1 MQSDGKTTSF
11 TAQIQ
16 LLLATREEDFQELSR
31 KIADVQ
37 RQQNTKVDTMTERIL
52 RLEKRVAGL

>member
-1 MQSDGKTTSF
+1 MQSDGKPASF

>member
-1 MQSDGKTTSF
+1 MQSDGKAASF